1 MDPNLEEQ
9 LLSER
14 EKRSSTENFDAVS
27 VKAVSVNANR
37 TIRAQ
42 GCNMLHI
49 AIGGWACWGMTLA
62 LFVLLFRDCIWDGR
76 GNGIGEG
83 QKYTDKTCIALCEPV
98 CITMDEENICFK
110 NCYNGCIEG
119 AKNLVRPGAL
129 GDWIL
134 PQAIQ
139 HVGVTTSNL
148 SKSVAF
154 YTNVMGG
161 VEVLNAG
168 GNGWRGDDV
177 YQLLMQAAIIR
188 GGEAAS
194 FAANLSAAGS
204 SQLDARYVSFGS
216 MIVELLDYHSDEA
229 VLQRSL
235 FPKFSESNVAPSVA
249 GNMHISFNVRPEKNL
264 NDFVVALEGSAHERG
279 FDEVLCN
286 RLVPVKKDN
295 ATGRP
300 NVKGVPVSDNS
311 FEVTGGAFQGWSLA
325 YCKGPDGEQLE
336 FNQVKGKAKGLFDD
350 ALRTYLSGGEN
361 KLW

>member
-1 MDPNLEEQ
+1 MCSILQPCALIVRFAVTETASKFSVLDRF
-9 LLSER
+9 S
-14 EKRSSTENFDAVS
+14 RS
-27 VKAVSVNANR
+27 
-37 TIRAQ
+37 
-42 GCNMLHI
+42 
-49 AIGGWACWGMTLA
+49 
-62 LFVLLFRDCIWDGR
+62 
-76 GNGIGEG
+76 
-83 QKYTDKTCIALCEPV
+83 DKSC
-98 CITMDEENICFK
+98 
-110 NCYNGCIEG
+110 
-119 AKNLVRPGAL
+119 
-129 GDWIL
+129 
-134 PQAIQ
+134 
-139 HVGVTTSNL
+139 S
-148 SKSVAF
+148 SK
-154 YTNVMGG
+154 
-161 VEVLNAG
+161 
-168 GNGWRGDDV
+168 
-177 YQLLMQAAIIR
+177 
-188 GGEAAS
+188 
-194 FAANLSAAGS
+194 
-204 SQLDARYVSFGS
+204 FGS